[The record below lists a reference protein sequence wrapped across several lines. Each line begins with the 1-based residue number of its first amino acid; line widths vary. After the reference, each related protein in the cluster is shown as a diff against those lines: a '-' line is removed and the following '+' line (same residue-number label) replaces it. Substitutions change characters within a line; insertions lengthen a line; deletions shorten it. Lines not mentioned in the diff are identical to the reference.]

1 MDYVIDTNTIVHYL
15 SKQSNVLRNFDDAAI
30 RNCNL
35 IIPKAV
41 DYELRRGFSIYHAPK
56 KEAAYNILIQQCTM
70 GELNFNVWDCA
81 VHIYTELYKKR
92 LTVGDIDIL
101 IAAFCLVNDYI
112 LVTNNTRDFDNIK
125 GIKLVDWAQMQ

>member
-15 SKQSNVLRNFDDAAI
+15 SKQPNVLRNFDDAAI
-30 RNCNL
+30 HNCNL

-56 KEAAYNILIQQCTM
+56 KEATYNILIQQCTM
-70 GELNFNVWDCA
+70 GELDFSVWDRA

-92 LTVGDIDIL
+92 LTAGEIDIL
-101 IAAFCLVNDYI
+101 IAAFCLVNDHT

-125 GIKLVDWAQMQ
+125 EIKLVDWT